1 MPRVNPLVKD
11 YEGDFGAEL
20 KATIVRNRM
29 RAPDVAKK
37 VGFTYR
43 TLMNRFVKPS
53 DMTLGQ
59 MKLFIKATG
68 IDKETVINYLYEG
81 K

>member
-1 MPRVNPLVKD
+1 MPKVRVLVKD
-11 YEGDFGAEL
+11 HEKDFGAEL
-20 KATIVRNRM
+20 KAAIIRNRM
-29 RAPDVAKK
+29 KVPEVAKK
-37 VGFTYR
+37 VGFTDR
-43 TLMNRFVKPS
+43 TMTNRFTKPS

-68 IDKETVINYLYEG
+68 MDKETVINYLYEG